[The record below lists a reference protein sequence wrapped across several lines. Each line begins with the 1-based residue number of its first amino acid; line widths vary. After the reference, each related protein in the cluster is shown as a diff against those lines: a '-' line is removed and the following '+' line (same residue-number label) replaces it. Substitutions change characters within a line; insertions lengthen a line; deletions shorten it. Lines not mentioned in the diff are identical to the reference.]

1 MAFLVSVRLRYVTPR
16 NNLKGRKL
24 MTVSELIEELEKLD
38 PDSTVHT
45 TVDLDHFVID
55 EVTTDDDGNNVFL
68 LTGDS
73 VSFDDEE

>member
-1 MAFLVSVRLRYVTPR
+1 
-16 NNLKGRKL
+16 